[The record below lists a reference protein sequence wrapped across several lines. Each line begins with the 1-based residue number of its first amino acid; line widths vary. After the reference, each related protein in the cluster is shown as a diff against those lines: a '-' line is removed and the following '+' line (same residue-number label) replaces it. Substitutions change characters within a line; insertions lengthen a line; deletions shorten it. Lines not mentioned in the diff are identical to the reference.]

1 MKLKSI
7 KLKNFKNIK
16 DSKIEFK
23 SNNLSAI
30 YGPNGSGKT
39 AVIEAIEV
47 VREYFLIAKPD
58 FMEKGLAE
66 KLRNFIKIGESA
78 TSIELEIEGET
89 KKYKIILNFSKDKF
103 NNILPMEE
111 EILYKN
117 VDKKRETY
125 KKLVSFKSSETQQI
139 KLKKAESTSIIEK
152 ILKQQETSKLSI
164 NLENVNLNSYLGL
177 IFNQI
182 VENQESE
189 NKIEL
194 NDELENILIDFLEI
208 ANYLTKIFVITLE
221 NQAMTNL
228 KIFLN
233 MNIHLE
239 NSQGTIPITLNQN
252 NNFYSENIAEA
263 IINTVR
269 QINGIFKAII
279 PDSELVCEVD
289 GERMAEKE
297 KEKGINLY
305 VIKKGEKISIKNESV
320 GIQKIVSILSALI
333 YCIQDENALVVID
346 ELDAHIFEY
355 LLAVILEQISEIA
368 KGQLIFTAHNLSP
381 MERLKGENIIVT
393 SLDEDKINYS
403 YFKRISKTT
412 NLRQKYIRSQ
422 AIWSED
428 NINPLNIS
436 ETEIA
441 LYMRKLVK

>member
-1 MKLKSI
+1 M
-7 KLKNFKNIK
+7 
-16 DSKIEFK
+16 
-23 SNNLSAI
+23 
-30 YGPNGSGKT
+30 
-39 AVIEAIEV
+39 
-47 VREYFLIAKPD
+47 
-58 FMEKGLAE
+58 
-66 KLRNFIKIGESA
+66 
-78 TSIELEIEGET
+78 
-89 KKYKIILNFSKDKF
+89 
-103 NNILPMEE
+103 
-111 EILYKN
+111 
-117 VDKKRETY
+117 
-125 KKLVSFKSSETQQI
+125 
-139 KLKKAESTSIIEK
+139 
-152 ILKQQETSKLSI
+152 KQQETSKLSI
-164 NLENVNLNSYLGL
+164 NLENVNLNSYLGI
-177 IFNQI
+177 IFSQI
-182 VENQESE
+182 IENQKSE

-194 NDELENILIDFLEI
+194 NDELENVLINFLEI
-208 ANYLTKIFVITLE
+208 ENYLTKIFVITLE

-263 IINTVR
+263 IINTVK

-289 GERMAEKE
+289 GERITEKE

-305 VIKKGEKISIKNESV
+305 VIKKGDKISIKYESV
-320 GIQKIVSILSALI
+320 GIQKIISILSALI

-355 LLAVILEQISEIA
+355 LLAIILEQISKIA